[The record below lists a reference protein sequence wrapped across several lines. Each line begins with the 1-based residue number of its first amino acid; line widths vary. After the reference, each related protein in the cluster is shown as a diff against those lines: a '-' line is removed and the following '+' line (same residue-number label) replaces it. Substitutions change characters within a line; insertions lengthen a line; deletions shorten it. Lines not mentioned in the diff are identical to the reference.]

1 MPGWC
6 HTSKKMLRSAYMEG
20 MELGASLDT
29 TRGAKMHFGNR
40 GARVHSVTSLSA
52 THVFY
57 IFSSNTQ

>member
-1 MPGWC
+1 
-6 HTSKKMLRSAYMEG
+6 MEG

-29 TRGAKMHFGNR
+29 TRGAKMHFGNL
-40 GARVHSVTSLSA
+40 GARVHSMTSLSA